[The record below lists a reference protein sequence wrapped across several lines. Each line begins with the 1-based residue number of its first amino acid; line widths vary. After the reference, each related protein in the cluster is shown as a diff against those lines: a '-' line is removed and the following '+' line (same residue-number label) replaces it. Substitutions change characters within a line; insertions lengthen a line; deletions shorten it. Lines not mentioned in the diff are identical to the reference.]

1 MIAQS
6 APVLTGIRHM
16 VTHHE
21 RTTALAAGWLSWNA
35 GMAVETTTGNT
46 GLGVWAQL
54 GVAGLIVVAIMF
66 MLRRSDQR
74 DNAKDAC
81 LSVQKPL
88 DHDCPASKHRT
99 SSRSWPNRPPA
110 DRSLSSA
117 TRVTHSPPFDDNPI

>member
-74 DNAKDAC
+74 DNAKDKAIAAVEDARIAD
-81 LSVQKPL
+81 LKAQIDTLQQLLEDAK
-88 DHDCPASKHRT
+88 
-99 SSRSWPNRPPA
+99 RSP
-110 DRSLSSA
+110 A
-117 TRVTHSPPFDDNPI
+117 TRTRRTDRKPKEQTP